1 MDHPHLLVPRLWLKQ
16 LKYFFVVYTILFF
29 LLFSH
34 ILKLSTIIIACRVL
48 LLQYLVPLCRP
59 ALYLVLTSH
68 THIQLPTVLA
78 LSMMAGVNCTGEHQQ
93 PSHTKD
99 PATLVLVGIT
109 CCLSVLGT
117 LLIISSYLFF
127 KALRTPARL
136 ILVHLSFMDLGIALA
151 HLTGV
156 IMADFNDKYYNRIN
170 NISGELNSNTS
181 SFSMVDF
188 ACKTQATLTAFFAL
202 SSFFWTG
209 FLAVYMYFRIVHIS
223 TNTVVQ
229 RMFYFSYLFCYGF
242 PFGLSAWLLAT
253 GRLGYTWFSG
263 GWCSL
268 IVAEKDNPCTNS
280 VFVTVFGYDIWVY
293 TTFILASVLYISVHV
308 HIRLE
313 VSTVST
319 MQFTQKYLNWNVGI
333 DSV

>member
-1 MDHPHLLVPRLWLKQ
+1 
-16 LKYFFVVYTILFF
+16 
-29 LLFSH
+29 
-34 ILKLSTIIIACRVL
+34 
-48 LLQYLVPLCRP
+48 
-59 ALYLVLTSH
+59 
-68 THIQLPTVLA
+68 
-78 LSMMAGVNCTGEHQQ
+78 MMAGVNCTGEQQ
-93 PSHTKD
+93 PPHTET
-99 PATLVLVGIT
+99 AILVLVGIT

-127 KALRTPARL
+127 KVLRTPARL

-156 IMADFNDKYYNRIN
+156 IMVDFTYNYYNKIN
-170 NISGELNSNTS
+170 TNSSELSSNTS
-181 SFSMVDF
+181 NFSMVNF
-188 ACKTQATLTAFFAL
+188 ACKTQATLTTFFTL

-229 RMFYFSYLFCYGF
+229 RMFYFSYLFCYGC
-242 PFGLSAWLLAT
+242 PLGVAVWMLLT
-253 GRLGYTWFSG
+253 GRLGYTRFSG

-268 IVAEKDNPCTNS
+268 IVADKANPCAND
-280 VFVTVFGYDIWVY
+280 VFDIFAIVFGYDIWAY

-313 VSTVST
+313 VGTVST
-319 MQFTQKYLNWNVGI
+319 M
-333 DSV
+333 

>member
-1 MDHPHLLVPRLWLKQ
+1 
-16 LKYFFVVYTILFF
+16 
-29 LLFSH
+29 
-34 ILKLSTIIIACRVL
+34 
-48 LLQYLVPLCRP
+48 
-59 ALYLVLTSH
+59 
-68 THIQLPTVLA
+68 
-78 LSMMAGVNCTGEHQQ
+78 MASVNCTQ
-93 PSHTKD
+93 PSLTKE

-156 IMADFNDKYYNRIN
+156 IMADFNDNYYNRIN
-170 NISGELNSNTS
+170 NISSELNSNTS

-209 FLAVYMYFRIVHIS
+209 FLAVYMYFRIVYIS

-242 PFGLSAWLLAT
+242 PFGLTAWLLAT

-313 VSTVST
+313 VGTVST
-319 MQFTQKYLNWNVGI
+319 MCSLHKNI
-333 DSV
+333 